1 MKFDEVCKK
10 SIKREIA
17 TDGTISLGVSGLKS
31 FCENGTRLFLLC
43 LWLMVRSGSDKGLAS
58 SSLEDRVTIQNKIA
72 KDNEKS

>member
-1 MKFDEVCKK
+1 MEL
-10 SIKREIA
+10 
-17 TDGTISLGVSGLKS
+17 SLWVFRVLNL
-31 FCENGTRLFLLC
+31 FCENGTRLLRLR